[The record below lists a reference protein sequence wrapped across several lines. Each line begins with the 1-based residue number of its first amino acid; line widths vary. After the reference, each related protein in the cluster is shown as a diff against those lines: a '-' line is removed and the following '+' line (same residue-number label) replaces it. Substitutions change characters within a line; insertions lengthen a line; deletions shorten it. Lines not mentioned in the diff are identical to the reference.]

1 MECVTWVK
9 CVNKS
14 RIVQAVEVVQN
25 CRRETC
31 ARVKHG
37 SHPVREK
44 MSSHLPVEIFSVPV
58 SL

>member
-1 MECVTWVK
+1 MWVK

-31 ARVKHG
+31 ARVKHS